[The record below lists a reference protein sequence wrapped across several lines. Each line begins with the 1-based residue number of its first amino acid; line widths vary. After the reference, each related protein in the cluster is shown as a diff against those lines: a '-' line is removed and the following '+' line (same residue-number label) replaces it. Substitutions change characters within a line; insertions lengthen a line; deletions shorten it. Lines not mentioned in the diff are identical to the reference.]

1 MLDISHAERGDALQ
15 LLRGLTSGCT
25 PLVFFDPQYRGVLD
39 KLKFGNEGARQ
50 SVAARTRRPPS
61 VATTSNAV
69 MKGENNHVAYL

>member
-50 SVAARTRRPPS
+50 KGRIERWGRP
-61 VATTSNAV
+61 
-69 MKGENNHVAYL
+69 